1 MTAAYPAA
9 LSDDGDTD
17 SECQLTPITGE
28 SQRRDSADEYPSDS
42 VLDEESQPHPDIPV
56 VSLSRGNKRLNA
68 DVVKLGSKGTSGL
81 LASIGD
87 ILEQRATTVDSE
99 LRKIYEKA
107 DKDIGVLVQRTLERQ
122 RRRRDEEAARA
133 RSDMSNLKDRIGR
146 KQEALTNVRIMGLLA
161 YESWLIVLSSR
172 LLMSCARSCRLR
184 GGQRITLPRMGPTS
198 GPWTRSLRA
207 RKGSATKTK
216 RSSKRSCPEDWS
228 RCVRR
233 QMQ

>member
-146 KQEALTNVRIMGLLA
+146 KQEALTNAVDDLCTKLSTARRSAHLLTEDGS
-161 YESWLIVLSSR
+161 YERAVDAFLEGEEGKRHEDETFVKAKLSRR
-172 LLMSCARSCRLR
+172 LE
-184 GGQRITLPRMGPTS
+184 
-198 GPWTRSLRA
+198 SLRPPPDA
-207 RKGSATKTK
+207 MKNILNVLHRANASD
-216 RSSKRSCPEDWS
+216 C
-228 RCVRR
+228 
-233 QMQ
+233 